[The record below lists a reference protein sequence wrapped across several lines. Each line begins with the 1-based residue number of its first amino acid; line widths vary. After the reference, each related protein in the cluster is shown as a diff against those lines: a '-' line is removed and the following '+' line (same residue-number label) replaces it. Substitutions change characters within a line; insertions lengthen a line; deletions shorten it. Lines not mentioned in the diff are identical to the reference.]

1 MEKLN
6 QTLLTKMNKTKLT
19 LSIATLICLVS
30 CGDKQENFD
39 LYTIEKA
46 ESRSLELIIDASGSV
61 EAISSIEIKSK
72 ASGEILFLGAEVGDK
87 VNKGD
92 VLARIDQRTP
102 SNTLSQAEADIGVS
116 IVKLKNAEAQ
126 LERGRQLHLGNSI
139 SDKAF
144 EEIQELHSFA
154 KAQLVRAEVYLENAK
169 IALEDTLVRSPV
181 TGKVITRQA
190 EVGTV
195 ITSPTAAV
203 GGGTLLMRMADLNK
217 VRVRAFVDEVDIGKL
232 SIGQEVSLKV
242 SSYKDK
248 EFIGYV
254 AKIEPLASVNQNVTT
269 FPVLIDID
277 NKEELLLLGMTAE
290 VKIKVLDTKINLT
303 VPSGALRT
311 RKNLNFVA
319 TLLGLS
325 EEDVERFLE
334 EKEEGEGFTRFIV
347 LKKVEGK
354 PLPVWIETGN
364 TDYNHVEVLSGLQTE
379 DEVYVVPSD
388 GLIRN
393 QDEFKERIRGRR
405 PF

>member
-6 QTLLTKMNKTKLT
+6 LT
-19 LSIATLICLVS
+19 LSTKMKKNFILSLSTLFLIVT
-30 CGDKQENFD
+30 CGNNNEEFD
-39 LYTIEKA
+39 LFTIERA
-46 ESRSLELIIDASGSV
+46 ESRYLELIIDASGSV

-72 ASGEILFLGAEVGDK
+72 ASGEILYLGAEVGDK

-102 SNTLSQAEADIGVS
+102 SNILSQAEADIGVS
-116 IVKLKNAEAQ
+116 KVKLSNAAAQ
-126 LERGRQLHLGNSI
+126 LERGKKLHSGKSI

-144 EEIQELHSFA
+144 EDIQELHSFA

-181 TGKVITRQA
+181 SGKVITRQA

-217 VRVRAFVDEVDIGKL
+217 VRVRAFVDEVDIGNL
-232 SIGQEVSLKV
+232 SLGQEVSLKV

-248 EFIGYV
+248 EFLGYIS
-254 AKIEPLASVNQNVTT
+254 KIEPLARVNQNVTT
-269 FPVLIDID
+269 FPILIDID

-290 VKIKVLDTKINLT
+290 VKIKVIDAKANLT

-311 RKNLNFVA
+311 RKNLYFVG

-325 EEDVERFLE
+325 DESIEDFLE
-334 EKEEGEGFTRFIV
+334 ERQENEGFTKFIV
-347 LKKVEGK
+347 LKRVNNK
-354 PLPVWIETGN
+354 PVPIWIETGN
-364 TDYNHVEVLSGLQTE
+364 TDYNYVEVVSGLKSGE
-379 DEVYVVPSD
+379 EIYVVPSD
-388 GLIRN
+388 GLIKN

>member
-6 QTLLTKMNKTKLT
+6 LT
-19 LSIATLICLVS
+19 LSTKMKKNFILSLSALFLIVS
-30 CGDKQENFD
+30 CGDNNEEFD
-39 LYTIEKA
+39 LFTIERA
-46 ESRSLELIIDASGSV
+46 ESRYLELIIDASGSV

-72 ASGEILFLGAEVGDK
+72 ASGEILYLGAEVGDK

-102 SNTLSQAEADIGVS
+102 SNILSQAEADIGVS
-116 IVKLKNAEAQ
+116 KVKLSNAAAQ
-126 LERGRQLHLGNSI
+126 LERGKKLHSGKSI

-144 EEIQELHSFA
+144 EDIQELHSFA

-181 TGKVITRQA
+181 SGKVITRQA

-217 VRVRAFVDEVDIGKL
+217 VRVRAFVDEVDIGNL
-232 SIGQEVSLKV
+232 SLGQEVSLKV

-248 EFIGYV
+248 EFLGYIS
-254 AKIEPLASVNQNVTT
+254 KIEPLARVNQNVTT
-269 FPVLIDID
+269 FPILIDID

-290 VKIKVLDTKINLT
+290 VKIKVIDAKANLT

-311 RKNLNFVA
+311 RKNLNFVG
-319 TLLGLS
+319 TLLGMTDDS
-325 EEDVERFLE
+325 IDDFLE
-334 EKEEGEGFTRFIV
+334 ERQENEGFTKFIV
-347 LKKVEGK
+347 LKRVNNK
-354 PLPVWIETGN
+354 PVPIWIETGN
-364 TDYNHVEVLSGLQTE
+364 TDYNYVEVVSGLKSGE
-379 DEVYVVPSD
+379 EIYVVPSD
-388 GLIRN
+388 GLIKN

>member
-6 QTLLTKMNKTKLT
+6 LT
-19 LSIATLICLVS
+19 LSTKMKKNFILSLSTLFLIVS
-30 CGDKQENFD
+30 CGDNNEEFD
-39 LYTIEKA
+39 LFTIERA
-46 ESRSLELIIDASGSV
+46 ESRYLELIIDASGSV

-102 SNTLSQAEADIGVS
+102 SNILSQAEADIGVS
-116 IVKLKNAEAQ
+116 KVKLSNAAAQ
-126 LERGRQLHLGNSI
+126 LERGKKLHSGKSI

-144 EEIQELHSFA
+144 EDIQELHSFA

-181 TGKVITRQA
+181 SGKVITRQA

-217 VRVRAFVDEVDIGKL
+217 VRVRAFVDEVDIGNL
-232 SIGQEVSLKV
+232 SLGQEVSLKV

-248 EFIGYV
+248 EFLGYIS
-254 AKIEPLASVNQNVTT
+254 KIEPLARVNQNVTT
-269 FPVLIDID
+269 FPILIDID

-290 VKIKVLDTKINLT
+290 VKIKVIDAKANLT

-311 RKNLNFVA
+311 RKNLNFVG

-325 EEDVERFLE
+325 DESIEDFLE
-334 EKEEGEGFTRFIV
+334 ERQENEGFTKFIV
-347 LKKVEGK
+347 LKRVNNK
-354 PLPVWIETGN
+354 PVPIWIETGN
-364 TDYNHVEVLSGLQTE
+364 TDYNYVEVVSGLKSGE
-379 DEVYVVPSD
+379 EIYVVPSD
-388 GLIRN
+388 GLIKN

>member
-1 MEKLN
+1 MR
-6 QTLLTKMNKTKLT
+6 TKNLILT
-19 LSIATLICLVS
+19 LFIILVIGG
-30 CGDKQENFD
+30 CGDNDEEFD

-46 ESRSLELIIDASGSV
+46 ESRYLELIIDASGSV

-72 ASGEILFLGAEVGDK
+72 ASGEILYLGAEVGDK
-87 VNKGD
+87 VKKGD

-116 IVKLKNAEAQ
+116 KVKLNNAAAQ
-126 LERGRQLHLGNSI
+126 LERGRQLHAGNSI

-144 EEIQELHSFA
+144 EDIQELHSFA

-217 VRVRAFVDEVDIGKL
+217 VRVRAYVDEVDIGKL

-248 EFIGYV
+248 EFLGYIS
-254 AKIEPLASVNQNVTT
+254 KIEPLASVNQNVTT

-290 VKIKVLDTKINLT
+290 VKIKVIDAKTNLT

-311 RKNLNFVA
+311 RKNLKFVA
-319 TLLGLS
+319 TLLGMS
-325 EEDVERFLE
+325 DESIESFLE
-334 EKEEGEGFTRFIV
+334 ERKDSEGFTKFIV
-347 LKKVEGK
+347 IKKVEDK
-354 PLPVWIETGN
+354 PVPVWIETGD
-364 TDYNHVEVLSGLQTE
+364 TDYNYFEVLSGLQDGE
-379 DEVYVVPSD
+379 EIYVVPSD
-388 GLIRN
+388 GLIKN

>member
-6 QTLLTKMNKTKLT
+6 LT
-19 LSIATLICLVS
+19 LSTKMKKNFILSLSALLLIVS
-30 CGDKQENFD
+30 CGDNNEEFD
-39 LYTIEKA
+39 LFTIERA
-46 ESRSLELIIDASGSV
+46 ESRYLELIIDASGSV

-72 ASGEILFLGAEVGDK
+72 ASGEILYLGAEVGDK
-87 VNKGD
+87 VSKGD

-102 SNTLSQAEADIGVS
+102 SNILSQAEADIGVS
-116 IVKLKNAEAQ
+116 KVKLSNAAAQ
-126 LERGRQLHLGNSI
+126 LERGKKLHSGKSI

-144 EEIQELHSFA
+144 EDIQELHSFA

-181 TGKVITRQA
+181 SGKVITRQA

-217 VRVRAFVDEVDIGKL
+217 VRVRAFVDEVDIGNL
-232 SIGQEVSLKV
+232 SLGQEVSLKV
-242 SSYKDK
+242 SSYKDN
-248 EFIGYV
+248 EFLGYIS
-254 AKIEPLASVNQNVTT
+254 KIEPLARVNQNVTT
-269 FPVLIDID
+269 FPILIDID

-290 VKIKVLDTKINLT
+290 VKIKVIDAKANLT

-311 RKNLNFVA
+311 RKNLNFVG

-325 EEDVERFLE
+325 DENIEDFLE
-334 EKEEGEGFTRFIV
+334 ERQENEGFTKFIV
-347 LKKVEGK
+347 LKRVNNK
-354 PLPVWIETGN
+354 PVPIWIETGN
-364 TDYNHVEVLSGLQTE
+364 TDYNYVEVVSGLKSGE
-379 DEVYVVPSD
+379 EIYVVPSD
-388 GLIRN
+388 GLIKN

>member
-1 MEKLN
+1 M
-6 QTLLTKMNKTKLT
+6 
-19 LSIATLICLVS
+19 
-30 CGDKQENFD
+30 
-39 LYTIEKA
+39 
-46 ESRSLELIIDASGSV
+46 
-61 EAISSIEIKSK
+61 
-72 ASGEILFLGAEVGDK
+72 
-87 VNKGD
+87 
-92 VLARIDQRTP
+92 
-102 SNTLSQAEADIGVS
+102 
-116 IVKLKNAEAQ
+116 KLKNAEAQ
-126 LERGRQLHLGNSI
+126 LERGRQLHIGNSI

-248 EFIGYV
+248 KFIGYV

-290 VKIKVLDTKINLT
+290 VKIIVLDTKINLT

-347 LKKVEGK
+347 LKKVGGK

>member
-19 LSIATLICLVS
+19 LSIATIIFLVS

-126 LERGRQLHLGNSI
+126 LERGRQLHSGNSI

-325 EEDVERFLE
+325 EEDIERFLE

-347 LKKVEGK
+347 LKKVGGK

>member
-6 QTLLTKMNKTKLT
+6 LT
-19 LSIATLICLVS
+19 LSTKMKKNFILSLSTLFLIVS
-30 CGDKQENFD
+30 CGDNNEEFD
-39 LYTIEKA
+39 LFTIERA
-46 ESRSLELIIDASGSV
+46 ESRYLELIIDASGSV

-72 ASGEILFLGAEVGDK
+72 ASGEILYLGAEVGDK

-102 SNTLSQAEADIGVS
+102 SNILSQAEADIGVS
-116 IVKLKNAEAQ
+116 KVKLSNAAAQ
-126 LERGRQLHLGNSI
+126 LERGKKLHSGKSI

-144 EEIQELHSFA
+144 EDIQELHSFA

-181 TGKVITRQA
+181 SGKVITRQA

-217 VRVRAFVDEVDIGKL
+217 VRVRAFVDEVDIGNL
-232 SIGQEVSLKV
+232 SLGQEVSLKV

-248 EFIGYV
+248 EFLGYIS
-254 AKIEPLASVNQNVTT
+254 KIEPLARVNQNVTT
-269 FPVLIDID
+269 FPILIDID

-290 VKIKVLDTKINLT
+290 VKIKVIDAKANLT

-311 RKNLNFVA
+311 RKNLNFVG

-325 EEDVERFLE
+325 DESIEDFLE
-334 EKEEGEGFTRFIV
+334 ERQENEGFTKFIV
-347 LKKVEGK
+347 LKRVNNK
-354 PLPVWIETGN
+354 PVPIWIETGN
-364 TDYNHVEVLSGLQTE
+364 TDYNYVEVVSGLKSGE
-379 DEVYVVPSD
+379 EIYVVPSD
-388 GLIRN
+388 GLIKN

>member
-6 QTLLTKMNKTKLT
+6 LT
-19 LSIATLICLVS
+19 LSTKMKENFILSLSALFFIVS
-30 CGDKQENFD
+30 CGDNNEEFD
-39 LYTIEKA
+39 LFTIERA
-46 ESRSLELIIDASGSV
+46 ESRYLELIIDASGSV

-72 ASGEILFLGAEVGDK
+72 ASGEILYLGAEVGDK

-102 SNTLSQAEADIGVS
+102 SNILSQAEADIGVS
-116 IVKLKNAEAQ
+116 KVKLSNAAAQ
-126 LERGRQLHLGNSI
+126 LERGKKLHSGKSI

-144 EEIQELHSFA
+144 EDIQELHSFA

-181 TGKVITRQA
+181 SGKVITRQA

-195 ITSPTAAV
+195 ITSPTATV

-217 VRVRAFVDEVDIGKL
+217 VRVRAFVDEVDIGNL
-232 SIGQEVSLKV
+232 SLGQEVSLKV
-242 SSYKDK
+242 SAYKDK
-248 EFIGYV
+248 EFLGYIS
-254 AKIEPLASVNQNVTT
+254 KIEPLARVNQNVTT
-269 FPVLIDID
+269 FPILIDID

-290 VKIKVLDTKINLT
+290 VKIKVIDAKANLT

-311 RKNLNFVA
+311 RKNLNFVG
-319 TLLGLS
+319 TLLGMTDDS
-325 EEDVERFLE
+325 IDNFLE
-334 EKEEGEGFTRFIV
+334 ERQENEGFTKFIV
-347 LKKVEGK
+347 LKRVNNK
-354 PLPVWIETGN
+354 PVPIWIEIGN
-364 TDYNHVEVLSGLQTE
+364 TDYNNVEVVSGLKNGE
-379 DEVYVVPSD
+379 EIYVVPSD
-388 GLIRN
+388 GLIKN

>member
-6 QTLLTKMNKTKLT
+6 LT
-19 LSIATLICLVS
+19 LSTKMKKNFILSLSALLLIVS
-30 CGDKQENFD
+30 CGDNNEEFD
-39 LYTIEKA
+39 LFTIERA
-46 ESRSLELIIDASGSV
+46 ESRYLELIIDASGSV

-72 ASGEILFLGAEVGDK
+72 ASGEILYLGAEVGDK

-102 SNTLSQAEADIGVS
+102 SNILSQAEADIGVS
-116 IVKLKNAEAQ
+116 KVKLSNAAAQ
-126 LERGRQLHLGNSI
+126 LERGKKLHSGKSI

-144 EEIQELHSFA
+144 EDIQELHSFA

-181 TGKVITRQA
+181 SGKVITRQA

-217 VRVRAFVDEVDIGKL
+217 VRVRAFVDEVDIGNL
-232 SIGQEVSLKV
+232 SLGQEVSLKV

-248 EFIGYV
+248 EFLGYIS
-254 AKIEPLASVNQNVTT
+254 KIEPLARVNQNVTT
-269 FPVLIDID
+269 FPILIDID

-290 VKIKVLDTKINLT
+290 VKIKVIDAKANLT

-311 RKNLNFVA
+311 RKNLNFVG
-319 TLLGLS
+319 TLLGMTDDS
-325 EEDVERFLE
+325 IDDFLE
-334 EKEEGEGFTRFIV
+334 ERQESEGFTKFIV
-347 LKKVEGK
+347 LKKVNNK
-354 PLPVWIETGN
+354 PVPIWIETGN
-364 TDYNHVEVLSGLQTE
+364 TDYSYVEVVSGLKSGE
-379 DEVYVVPSD
+379 EIYVVPSD
-388 GLIRN
+388 GLIKN

>member
-1 MEKLN
+1 MKIKNLILALF
-6 QTLLTKMNKTKLT
+6 TLLV
-19 LSIATLICLVS
+19 IGG
-30 CGDKQENFD
+30 CGDNDEEFD

-46 ESRSLELIIDASGSV
+46 ESRYLELVIDASGSV

-72 ASGEILFLGAEVGDK
+72 ASGEILYLGAEVGDK
-87 VNKGD
+87 VKKGD

-116 IVKLKNAEAQ
+116 KVKLNNATAQ
-126 LERGRQLHLGNSI
+126 LERGRQLHAGNSI

-144 EEIQELHSFA
+144 EDIQELHSFA

-217 VRVRAFVDEVDIGKL
+217 VRVRAYVDEVDIGRL
-232 SIGQEVSLKV
+232 SIGQEASLKV

-248 EFIGYV
+248 EFLGYIS
-254 AKIEPLASVNQNVTT
+254 KIEPLASVNQNVTT
-269 FPVLIDID
+269 FPVLIDIN

-290 VKIKVLDTKINLT
+290 VKIKVIDAKTNLT

-311 RKNLNFVA
+311 RKNLKFVA
-319 TLLGLS
+319 TLLGMS
-325 EEDVERFLE
+325 DESIESFLE
-334 EKEEGEGFTRFIV
+334 ERKDSEGFTKFIV
-347 LKKVEGK
+347 IKKVEDK
-354 PLPVWIETGN
+354 PVPVWIETGN
-364 TDYNHVEVLSGLQTE
+364 TDYNYFEVLSGLKDGE
-379 DEVYVVPSD
+379 EIYVVPSD
-388 GLIRN
+388 GLIKN

>member
-6 QTLLTKMNKTKLT
+6 LT
-19 LSIATLICLVS
+19 LSTKMKKNFILSLSALFLIVS
-30 CGDKQENFD
+30 CGDNNEEFD
-39 LYTIEKA
+39 LFTIERA
-46 ESRSLELIIDASGSV
+46 ESRYLELIIDASGSV

-72 ASGEILFLGAEVGDK
+72 ASGEILYLGAEVGDK

-102 SNTLSQAEADIGVS
+102 SNILSQAEADIGVS
-116 IVKLKNAEAQ
+116 KVKLSNAAAQ
-126 LERGRQLHLGNSI
+126 LERGKKLHSGKSI

-144 EEIQELHSFA
+144 EDIQELHSFA

-181 TGKVITRQA
+181 SGKVITRQA

-217 VRVRAFVDEVDIGKL
+217 VRVRAFVDEVDIGNL
-232 SIGQEVSLKV
+232 SLGQEVSLKV

-248 EFIGYV
+248 EFLGYIS
-254 AKIEPLASVNQNVTT
+254 KIEPLARVNQNVTT
-269 FPVLIDID
+269 FPILIDID

-290 VKIKVLDTKINLT
+290 VKIKVIDAKANLT

-311 RKNLNFVA
+311 RKNLNFVG

-325 EEDVERFLE
+325 DESIEDFLE
-334 EKEEGEGFTRFIV
+334 ERQENEGFTKFIV
-347 LKKVEGK
+347 LKRVNNK
-354 PLPVWIETGN
+354 PVPIWIETGN
-364 TDYNHVEVLSGLQTE
+364 TDYNYVEVVSGLKSGE
-379 DEVYVVPSD
+379 EIYVVPSD
-388 GLIRN
+388 GLIKN
-393 QDEFKERIRGRR
+393 QDEFKERIRGRK

>member
-6 QTLLTKMNKTKLT
+6 LT
-19 LSIATLICLVS
+19 LSTKMKENFILSLSALFLIVS
-30 CGDKQENFD
+30 CGDNNEEFD
-39 LYTIEKA
+39 LFTIERA
-46 ESRSLELIIDASGSV
+46 ESRYLELIIDASGSV

-72 ASGEILFLGAEVGDK
+72 ASGEILYLGAEVGDK

-102 SNTLSQAEADIGVS
+102 SNILSQAEADIGVS
-116 IVKLKNAEAQ
+116 KVKLSNAAAQ
-126 LERGRQLHLGNSI
+126 LERGKKLHSGKSI

-144 EEIQELHSFA
+144 EDIQELHSFA

-181 TGKVITRQA
+181 SGKVITRQA

-217 VRVRAFVDEVDIGKL
+217 VRVRAFVDEVDIGNL
-232 SIGQEVSLKV
+232 SLGQEVSLKV
-242 SSYKDK
+242 SAYKDK
-248 EFIGYV
+248 EFLGYIS
-254 AKIEPLASVNQNVTT
+254 KIEPLARVNQNVTT

-290 VKIKVLDTKINLT
+290 VKIKVIDAKANLT

-311 RKNLNFVA
+311 RKNLNFVG
-319 TLLGLS
+319 TLLGMTDDS
-325 EEDVERFLE
+325 IDNFLE
-334 EKEEGEGFTRFIV
+334 ERQENEGFTKFIV
-347 LKKVEGK
+347 LKRVNNK
-354 PLPVWIETGN
+354 PVPIWIETGN
-364 TDYNHVEVLSGLQTE
+364 TDYNYVEVVSGLKSGE
-379 DEVYVVPSD
+379 EIYVVPSD
-388 GLIRN
+388 GLIKN

>member
-6 QTLLTKMNKTKLT
+6 LT
-19 LSIATLICLVS
+19 LSTKMKKNFFLSLSALFLIVS
-30 CGDKQENFD
+30 CGDNNEEFD
-39 LYTIEKA
+39 LFTIERA
-46 ESRSLELIIDASGSV
+46 ESRYLELIIDASGSV

-72 ASGEILFLGAEVGDK
+72 ASGEILYLGAEVGDK

-102 SNTLSQAEADIGVS
+102 SNILSQAEADIGVS
-116 IVKLKNAEAQ
+116 KVKLSNAAAQ
-126 LERGRQLHLGNSI
+126 LERGKKLHSGKSI

-144 EEIQELHSFA
+144 EDIQELHSYA

-181 TGKVITRQA
+181 SGKVITRQA

-217 VRVRAFVDEVDIGKL
+217 VRVRAFVDEVDIGNL
-232 SIGQEVSLKV
+232 SLGQEVSLKV

-248 EFIGYV
+248 EFLGYIS
-254 AKIEPLASVNQNVTT
+254 KIEPLARVNQNVTT
-269 FPVLIDID
+269 FPILIDID

-290 VKIKVLDTKINLT
+290 VKIKVIDAKANLT

-311 RKNLNFVA
+311 RKNLNFVG

-325 EEDVERFLE
+325 DESIEDFLE
-334 EKEEGEGFTRFIV
+334 ERQENEGFTKFIV
-347 LKKVEGK
+347 LKRVNNK
-354 PLPVWIETGN
+354 PVPIWIETGN
-364 TDYNHVEVLSGLQTE
+364 TDYNYVEVVSGLKSGE
-379 DEVYVVPSD
+379 EIYVVPSD
-388 GLIRN
+388 GLIKN

>member
-6 QTLLTKMNKTKLT
+6 LT
-19 LSIATLICLVS
+19 LSTKMKKNFILSLSALFLIVC
-30 CGDKQENFD
+30 CGVNNEEFD
-39 LYTIEKA
+39 LFTIERA
-46 ESRSLELIIDASGSV
+46 ESRYLELIIDASGSV

-72 ASGEILFLGAEVGDK
+72 ASGEILYLGAEVGDK

-116 IVKLKNAEAQ
+116 KVKLSNAAAQ
-126 LERGRQLHLGNSI
+126 LERGKKLHSGKSI

-144 EEIQELHSFA
+144 EDIQELHSFA

-181 TGKVITRQA
+181 SGKVITRQA

-217 VRVRAFVDEVDIGKL
+217 VRVRAFVDEVDIGNL
-232 SIGQEVSLKV
+232 SLGQEVSLKV

-248 EFIGYV
+248 EFLGYIS
-254 AKIEPLASVNQNVTT
+254 KIEPLARVNQNVTT

-290 VKIKVLDTKINLT
+290 VKIKVIDAKANLT

-311 RKNLNFVA
+311 RKNLNFVG

-325 EEDVERFLE
+325 DESIEDFLE
-334 EKEEGEGFTRFIV
+334 EREENEGFTKFIV
-347 LKKVEGK
+347 LKRVNNK
-354 PLPVWIETGN
+354 PVPIWIETGN
-364 TDYNHVEVLSGLQTE
+364 TDYNYVEVVSGLKNGE
-379 DEVYVVPSD
+379 EIYVVPSD
-388 GLIRN
+388 GLIKN

>member
-6 QTLLTKMNKTKLT
+6 LT
-19 LSIATLICLVS
+19 LSTKMKKNFILSLSALFLIVS
-30 CGDKQENFD
+30 CGDNNEEFD
-39 LYTIEKA
+39 LFTIERA
-46 ESRSLELIIDASGSV
+46 ESRYLELIIDASGSV

-72 ASGEILFLGAEVGDK
+72 ASGEILYLGAEVGDK

-102 SNTLSQAEADIGVS
+102 SNILSQAEADIGVS
-116 IVKLKNAEAQ
+116 KVKLSNAAAQ
-126 LERGRQLHLGNSI
+126 LERGKKLHSGKSI

-144 EEIQELHSFA
+144 EDIQELHSFA

-181 TGKVITRQA
+181 SGKVITRQA

-217 VRVRAFVDEVDIGKL
+217 VRVRAFVDEVDIGNL
-232 SIGQEVSLKV
+232 SLGQEVSLKV

-248 EFIGYV
+248 EFLGYIS
-254 AKIEPLASVNQNVTT
+254 KIEPLARVNQNVTT
-269 FPVLIDID
+269 FPILIDID

-290 VKIKVLDTKINLT
+290 VKIKVIDAKANLT

-311 RKNLNFVA
+311 RKNLNFVG
-319 TLLGLS
+319 TLLGMTDDS
-325 EEDVERFLE
+325 IDNFLE
-334 EKEEGEGFTRFIV
+334 ERQENEGFTKFIV
-347 LKKVEGK
+347 LKRVNNK
-354 PLPVWIETGN
+354 PVPIWIETGN
-364 TDYNHVEVLSGLQTE
+364 TDYNYVEVVSGLKNGE
-379 DEVYVVPSD
+379 EIYVVPSD
-388 GLIRN
+388 GLIKN

>member
-6 QTLLTKMNKTKLT
+6 LT
-19 LSIATLICLVS
+19 LSTKMKKNFILSLSALFLIVS
-30 CGDKQENFD
+30 CGNNNEEFD
-39 LYTIEKA
+39 LFTIERA
-46 ESRSLELIIDASGSV
+46 ESRYLELIIDASGSV

-72 ASGEILFLGAEVGDK
+72 ASGEILYLGAEVGDK

-102 SNTLSQAEADIGVS
+102 SNILSQAEADIGVS
-116 IVKLKNAEAQ
+116 KVKLSNAAAQ
-126 LERGRQLHLGNSI
+126 LERGKKLHSGKSI

-144 EEIQELHSFA
+144 EDIQELHSFA

-181 TGKVITRQA
+181 SGKVITRQA

-217 VRVRAFVDEVDIGKL
+217 VRVRAFVDEVDIGNL
-232 SIGQEVSLKV
+232 SLGQEVSLKV

-248 EFIGYV
+248 EFLGYIS
-254 AKIEPLASVNQNVTT
+254 KIEPLARVNQNVTT
-269 FPVLIDID
+269 FPILIDID

-290 VKIKVLDTKINLT
+290 VKIKVIDAKANLT

-311 RKNLNFVA
+311 RKNLNFVG

-325 EEDVERFLE
+325 DESIEDFLE
-334 EKEEGEGFTRFIV
+334 ERQENEGFTKFIV
-347 LKKVEGK
+347 LKRVNNK
-354 PLPVWIETGN
+354 PVPIWIETGN
-364 TDYNHVEVLSGLQTE
+364 TDYNYVEVVSGLKSGE
-379 DEVYVVPSD
+379 EIYVVPSD
-388 GLIRN
+388 GLIKN